1 MFDLKILG
9 VKLYIIRK
17 VDGTIVK
24 RIIKI
29 IFKGIDLEKNFV
41 IQLKVMKAIMK
52 KFGGE
57 KVVSIFGKYGKNY
70 DMMFVRVKIKVA
82 VKVKERK
89 KKYNRKSSQKVRLGL
104 F

>member
-29 IFKGIDLEKNFV
+29 IFKGVDLEKNFV

-57 KVVSIFGKYGKNY
+57 KVVLIFGKYGKNY